1 MNTFILEI
9 KMCWFNHSYPASDN
23 GKYYYTLKTDLVESG
38 LERQQFT
45 KIGDDDTITY
55 KEKWAVRDNLICF
68 LTALC
73 YFLFR

>member
-55 KEKWAVRDNLICF
+55 K
-68 LTALC
+68 
-73 YFLFR
+73 